1 MNSRQREVLQAQ
13 LDEEKKILQE
23 LKKVYGQALIDCE
36 KKIMKL
42 TVRKDLENL
51 QSIVYQKQYQNAI
64 RQQLE
69 GVLKALQSNSYE
81 KVSEYLSECYQNGYI
96 GVAYDLHGQKIPLM
110 AAIDQRAVLRAVQT
124 DSKISKGLYD
134 RLGED
139 VQKLKTSIS
148 AEVSRSIAA
157 GLTWAEAARNLTK
170 AFKAT
175 EFSKAYNNAMRIVRT
190 EGHRIQVQSAMD
202 AQQYAKE
209 KGADIV
215 KQWDA
220 TLDGRT
226 RPAHAE
232 ADGQIRELD
241 EDFDVGGEKMPAP
254 GVGGSAA
261 NVCNCRCALL
271 QRARWALGEEEL
283 DVLKKRAEFFG
294 LDKTTN
300 FYEFKEKYLKL
311 PEDAS
316 TMKSDKVFYN
326 GEGANNYFY
335 KQQMY
340 QTWKKNLDD
349 IQKQAIKNYSGTDYQ
364 LINHRLRAGNNDEDI
379 LREKRIYGRDKTGEQ
394 IKHLDKVISSFELMD
409 DITVYRNVDAEMF
422 AEYFDDTQRLLGK
435 EITEKGYSSTSA
447 IELGAMSD
455 KDCKIEIH
463 IPAGK
468 GMGAYINEFSEY
480 KDKEYEFLIARNST
494 FRVLKVT
501 ETENDL
507 LLEMEMVKK

>member
-13 LDEEKKILQE
+13 LDEEKKILKE
-23 LKKVYGQALIDCE
+23 LKKVYSQALVDCE
-36 KKIMKL
+36 KKIMEL

-51 QSIVYQKQYQNAI
+51 QSIVYQKQYQKAI

-300 FYEFKEKYLKL
+300 FEDFKKKYMRVQDSENVRSGIQKINDNEKKAVFDYMGFKSYVINEKLRNGSLLTNEEKRLINDLNSALDKMPSYKGNLQRSLEFRDNDSLNEFLANYEVGKTIKYNEFISTTKGDIYNPEGQVQIYIQDAKNGRDISVFNEAEQEVLYKNNSLFNVLKIK
-311 PEDAS
+311 
-316 TMKSDKVFYN
+316 KSDGKY
-326 GEGANNYFY
+326 Y
-335 KQQMY
+335 
-340 QTWKKNLDD
+340 
-349 IQKQAIKNYSGTDYQ
+349 I
-364 LINHRLRAGNNDEDI
+364 
-379 LREKRIYGRDKTGEQ
+379 
-394 IKHLDKVISSFELMD
+394 
-409 DITVYRNVDAEMF
+409 
-422 AEYFDDTQRLLGK
+422 LLGK
-435 EITEKGYSSTSA
+435 
-447 IELGAMSD
+447 
-455 KDCKIEIH
+455 
-463 IPAGK
+463 
-468 GMGAYINEFSEY
+468 
-480 KDKEYEFLIARNST
+480 KEE
-494 FRVLKVT
+494 
-501 ETENDL
+501 
-507 LLEMEMVKK
+507 